1 MVIRLQ
7 ILIMAL
13 LGAAVPL
20 TVSACEPVLPLSKLL
35 GSSTAIGSVIYVQS
49 AVWLYLAIALKCVAF
64 AYFER
69 RLPLHQA
76 AGFMLLANV
85 VSTIPGMLI
94 AGFAAGGP
102 LVIFILP
109 IIYCLGRMVE
119 RRTRHLPSVPGRLR
133 MTGGM
138 ATLAFILFF
147 VLSMTL
153 YILAYVAFEQSGF
166 ASYWIVKFF
175 FVALVACTGLVI
187 SAILEECVIA
197 RFSRKAGGDL
207 SFYTSVIRANYV
219 TLGAILLVGAVAI
232 LPERL
237 RSPGFL
243 AAWLE
248 QLWTSLPLG

>member
-1 MVIRLQ
+1 
-7 ILIMAL
+7 MAL

-20 TVSACEPVLPLSKLL
+20 TVSACEPVLPLSRLL

-94 AGFAAGGP
+94 A
-102 LVIFILP
+102 
-109 IIYCLGRMVE
+109 
-119 RRTRHLPSVPGRLR
+119 
-133 MTGGM
+133 
-138 ATLAFILFF
+138 
-147 VLSMTL
+147 
-153 YILAYVAFEQSGF
+153 
-166 ASYWIVKFF
+166 
-175 FVALVACTGLVI
+175 
-187 SAILEECVIA
+187 